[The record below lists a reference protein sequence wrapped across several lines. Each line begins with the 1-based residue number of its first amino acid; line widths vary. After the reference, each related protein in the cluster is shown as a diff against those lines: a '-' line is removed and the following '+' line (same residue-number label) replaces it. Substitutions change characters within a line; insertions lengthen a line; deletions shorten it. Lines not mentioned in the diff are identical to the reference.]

1 MLPSLNHSVLAI
13 SFQIGVRY
21 NTTLLSG
28 SFLSLDTL
36 CAGHMADSSLQV
48 VPVRSRAEKRQ
59 FLKLPWQLH
68 REDPN
73 WIPPLRQ
80 NQAELVGFKKH
91 PFHDDALLQAFVA
104 RRGSKVVGRMA
115 AIIDQ
120 AHNRYYDEKR
130 GFFGFFESE
139 DDSEI
144 AKELFD
150 AAKQWLREQGMNAVR
165 GPVNPSMNYECGLLI
180 EGFDS
185 PPTFMMTYN
194 PEYYP
199 RLIEEQGFEKSQ
211 DLFAFWGHIDM
222 LEQLAK
228 KLKFVA
234 TEAARSFGV
243 DVRRMDT
250 TRFYEEVRTFLDIYN
265 RSLPGQWGFVPLSDR
280 ELDHMA
286 KSLKHLIVPEM
297 TSISE
302 VNGEPMGVVFGL
314 LDFNPR
320 IKKIDGR
327 LFPFGFVKLLRNK
340 REIKKIRLISTNVL
354 PQYQG
359 WGVGLI
365 LTNRLLGDVLD
376 WGIQEAEFSWVLES
390 NKLSRGTLERGGA
403 KPIKTYRLYDA
414 EL

>member
-1 MLPSLNHSVLAI
+1 MSA
-13 SFQIGVRY
+13 
-21 NTTLLSG
+21 
-28 SFLSLDTL
+28 
-36 CAGHMADSSLQV
+36 SSLQV
-48 VPVRSRAEKRQ
+48 TPVRTRAEKRQ
-59 FLKLPWQLH
+59 FLQLPWKLH
-68 REDPN
+68 RLDPN

-80 NQAELVGFKKH
+80 NQAELVGYKKH
-91 PFHDDALLQAFVA
+91 PFHEDADVETFIA
-104 RRGSKVVGRMA
+104 RKGSEVVGRIA
-115 AIIDQ
+115 AIVDH

-130 GFFGFFESE
+130 GFFGFFESIDAPE
-139 DDSEI
+139 VAQS
-144 AKELFD
+144 LFQS
-150 AAKQWLREQGMNAVR
+150 ANTWLREQGMTVVR

-194 PEYYP
+194 PEYYA

-211 DLFAFWGHIDM
+211 DLYAFWGHVDM
-222 LEQLAK
+222 LEELDK

-234 TEAARSFGV
+234 TEAARRFGV

-250 TRFYEEVRTFLDIYN
+250 SRFHQEVRTFLDIYN
-265 RSLPGQWGFVPLSDR
+265 RSLPGQWGFVPLSDG
-280 ELDHMA
+280 ELEHMA
-286 KSLKHLIVPEM
+286 KGLKHLIVPEM

-302 VNGEPMGVVFGL
+302 VDGEPMGVVFGL

-320 IKKIDGR
+320 IKQIDGR
-327 LFPFGFVKLLRNK
+327 LFPFGFLKLLRKK

-359 WGVGLI
+359 WGVGLV
-365 LTNRLLGDVLD
+365 LTNRLLGDVLE

-403 KPIKTYRLYDA
+403 KRVKTYRLYD
-414 EL
+414 LDL

>member
-1 MLPSLNHSVLAI
+1 MSA
-13 SFQIGVRY
+13 
-21 NTTLLSG
+21 
-28 SFLSLDTL
+28 
-36 CAGHMADSSLQV
+36 SSLQV
-48 VPVRSRAEKRQ
+48 TPVRTRAEKRQ
-59 FLKLPWQLH
+59 FLQLPWKLH
-68 REDPN
+68 RLDPN

-80 NQAELVGFKKH
+80 NQAELVGYKKH
-91 PFHDDALLQAFVA
+91 PFHEDADVETFIA
-104 RRGSKVVGRMA
+104 RQGSEVVGRIA
-115 AIIDQ
+115 AIVDH

-130 GFFGFFESE
+130 GFFGFFESIDAPE
-139 DDSEI
+139 VAQS
-144 AKELFD
+144 LFQS
-150 AAKQWLREQGMNAVR
+150 ASTWLREQGMTVVR

-194 PEYYP
+194 PEYYA

-211 DLFAFWGHIDM
+211 DLYAFWGHVDM
-222 LEQLAK
+222 LEELDK

-234 TEAARSFGV
+234 TEAARRFGV

-250 TRFYEEVRTFLDIYN
+250 SRFHQEVRTFLDIYN
-265 RSLPGQWGFVPLSDR
+265 RSLPGQWGFVPLSDG
-280 ELDHMA
+280 ELEHMA
-286 KSLKHLIVPEM
+286 KGLKHLIVPEM

-302 VNGEPMGVVFGL
+302 VDGEPMGVVFGL

-320 IKKIDGR
+320 IKQIDGR
-327 LFPFGFVKLLRNK
+327 LFPFGFLKLLRKK

-359 WGVGLI
+359 WGVGLV
-365 LTNRLLGDVLD
+365 LTNRLLGDVLE

-403 KPIKTYRLYDA
+403 KRVKTYRLYD
-414 EL
+414 LDL

>member
-1 MLPSLNHSVLAI
+1 
-13 SFQIGVRY
+13 
-21 NTTLLSG
+21 
-28 SFLSLDTL
+28 
-36 CAGHMADSSLQV
+36 
-48 VPVRSRAEKRQ
+48 EKRQ
-59 FLKLPWQLH
+59 FLNLPWQLH

-150 AAKQWLREQGMNAVR
+150 EAKQWLREQGMNAVR

-222 LEQLAK
+222 LEQLDK

-234 TEAARSFGV
+234 TEAARRFGV

-327 LFPFGFVKLLRNK
+327 LFPFGFIKLLRNK

-403 KPIKTYRLYDA
+403 KRIKTYRLYDA

>member
-1 MLPSLNHSVLAI
+1 
-13 SFQIGVRY
+13 
-21 NTTLLSG
+21 
-28 SFLSLDTL
+28 
-36 CAGHMADSSLQV
+36 MADSSLQG

-104 RRGSKVVGRMA
+104 RRGSKAVGRMA

-222 LEQLAK
+222 LQPLDK
-228 KLKFVA
+228 KLKIDA
-234 TEAARSFGV
+234 TEAARRFGV

-403 KPIKTYRLYDA
+403 KRIKTYRLYDA

>member
-1 MLPSLNHSVLAI
+1 
-13 SFQIGVRY
+13 
-21 NTTLLSG
+21 
-28 SFLSLDTL
+28 
-36 CAGHMADSSLQV
+36 MADSSLQV

-59 FLKLPWQLH
+59 FLNLPWQLH

-104 RRGSKVVGRMA
+104 RRGSKVVGRVA

-144 AKELFD
+144 AKGLFD

-222 LEQLAK
+222 LEQLDK

-234 TEAARSFGV
+234 TEAARRFGV

-403 KPIKTYRLYDA
+403 KRIKTYRLYDA

>member
-1 MLPSLNHSVLAI
+1 
-13 SFQIGVRY
+13 
-21 NTTLLSG
+21 
-28 SFLSLDTL
+28 
-36 CAGHMADSSLQV
+36 
-48 VPVRSRAEKRQ
+48 
-59 FLKLPWQLH
+59 
-68 REDPN
+68 
-73 WIPPLRQ
+73 
-80 NQAELVGFKKH
+80 
-91 PFHDDALLQAFVA
+91 
-104 RRGSKVVGRMA
+104 
-115 AIIDQ
+115 
-120 AHNRYYDEKR
+120 
-130 GFFGFFESE
+130 
-139 DDSEI
+139 
-144 AKELFD
+144 
-150 AAKQWLREQGMNAVR
+150 
-165 GPVNPSMNYECGLLI
+165 
-180 EGFDS
+180 
-185 PPTFMMTYN
+185 
-194 PEYYP
+194 
-199 RLIEEQGFEKSQ
+199 Q

-222 LEQLAK
+222 LEQLDK

-234 TEAARSFGV
+234 TEAARRFGV

-327 LFPFGFVKLLRNK
+327 LFPFGFIKLLRNK

-403 KPIKTYRLYDA
+403 KRIKTYRLYDA

>member
-1 MLPSLNHSVLAI
+1 MSA
-13 SFQIGVRY
+13 
-21 NTTLLSG
+21 
-28 SFLSLDTL
+28 
-36 CAGHMADSSLQV
+36 SSLQV
-48 VPVRSRAEKRQ
+48 TPVRTRAEKRQ
-59 FLKLPWQLH
+59 FLQLPWKLHQL
-68 REDPN
+68 DPN
-73 WIPPLRQ
+73 WVPPLRQ
-80 NQAELVGFKKH
+80 NQAELVGYKKH
-91 PFHDDALLQAFVA
+91 PFHDDADVETFIA
-104 RRGSKVVGRMA
+104 RRGSEVVGRIA
-115 AIIDQ
+115 AIVDH
-120 AHNRYYDEKR
+120 AHNRFHDEQR
-130 GFFGFFESE
+130 GFFGFFESF
-139 DDSEI
+139 DDSEV
-144 AKELFD
+144 AKALFES
-150 AAKQWLREQGMNAVR
+150 AHAWLRNQGMTVVR

-194 PEYYP
+194 PEYYA
-199 RLIEEQGFEKSQ
+199 RLVEEQGFEKSQ
-211 DLFAFWGHIDM
+211 DLYAFWGHVDM
-222 LEQLAK
+222 LEELDK

-234 TEAARSFGV
+234 TEAARRFGV

-250 TRFYEEVRTFLDIYN
+250 SRFYQEVRTFLDIYN

-320 IKKIDGR
+320 IKQIDGR
-327 LFPFGFVKLLRNK
+327 LFPFGFLKLLRKK

-359 WGVGLI
+359 WGVGLV

-376 WGIQEAEFSWVLES
+376 WGIEEAEFSWVLES

-403 KPIKTYRLYDA
+403 KRIKTYRLYDL